1 MSRVGH
7 PPLAYRGGMS
17 TPRIGEIALAR
28 GVTATWWYTAVG
40 VVSFVA
46 FTGMFWVLWAWAS
59 PALDAP
65 WRLPVAIAGGVAWIA
80 SSIFLLLDYRPS
92 VHAARDGERH
102 PRSPLNMTG
111 FAFAA
116 LGALLLGVGTS
127 SVLAAVGVL
136 GFVLAVRPWTPG
148 VRWRV
153 VVGATVLVT
162 ALVFVEASSFTRQ
175 GIPSSA
181 FSAPAFFIVMLPTMT
196 AFSLWWWEIVL
207 ELDRAR
213 AAESQLAATRE
224 RLRLANDVHDLQG
237 HHLQVIALQ
246 LELAERLLTK
256 DPAAAAEQ
264 IRAAQGAVDEARA
277 GTRALATSFRGVPL
291 PDELENAA
299 DLLRAAG
306 HDVRMHVGPG
316 TASAPAAVLGPIVRE
331 SVTNVLKHGDGAR
344 ARIELSRDGD
354 TWLYRMVNDAA
365 DRSDSSGVGAGAGT
379 HSGARAGADVAW
391 GSGLSGMGERL
402 ESSGGE
408 VEAWNDGTSFT
419 VQVRLPIADQQAAAS
434 AEGHA

>member
-1 MSRVGH
+1 MSGVSA
-7 PPLAYRGGMS
+7 PPLPYRGGMS

-28 GVTATWWYTAVG
+28 GVTATWWYTAIG
-40 VVSFVA
+40 VLVFAGVA
-46 FTGMFWVLWAWAS
+46 VMFWVLWAWVS
-59 PALDAP
+59 PDLETP
-65 WRLPVAIAGGVAWIA
+65 WRLPLTAAGGIAWLA
-80 SSIFLLLDYRPS
+80 GGLLLLLDYRPS
-92 VHAARDGERH
+92 VYAVRDGEVHRPSRLH
-102 PRSPLNMTG
+102 LFG
-111 FAFAA
+111 LGLAA
-116 LGALLLGVGTS
+116 LSAALLGIGTS
-127 SVLAAVGVL
+127 SFLAAVAVI

-153 VVGATVLVT
+153 VVGATI
-162 ALVFVEASSFTRQ
+162 AI
-175 GIPSSA
+175 G
-181 FSAPAFFIVMLPTMT
+181 IVMFLEARTFGEQGLPVNAFAAPGFFVLMTPTMT

-256 DPAAAAEQ
+256 DPEAAAAQ
-264 IRAAQGAVDEARA
+264 IKSALGAVDEARA

-316 TASAPAAVLGPIVRE
+316 AASAPAEVLGPIVRE
-331 SVTNVLKHGDGAR
+331 SVTNTLKHGDGSR
-344 ARIELSRDGD
+344 AQIELIQDGGA
-354 TWLYRMVNDAA
+354 WVYRMVNDAA
-365 DRSDSSGVGAGAGT
+365 DDRASGE
-379 HSGARAGADVAW
+379 SGAEIAW
-391 GSGLSGMGERL
+391 GSGLASMGERL
-402 ESSGGE
+402 RARGGE

-419 VQVRLPIADQQAAAS
+419 VQVRLPVADGRGSNGGRS
-434 AEGHA
+434 ATTGERA

>member
-1 MSRVGH
+1 
-7 PPLAYRGGMS
+7 MS

-40 VVSFVA
+40 VLVFAGVA
-46 FTGMFWVLWAWAS
+46 VMFWVLWAWVS
-59 PALDAP
+59 PDLETP
-65 WRLPVAIAGGVAWIA
+65 WRLPLTAAGGIAWLA
-80 SSIFLLLDYRPS
+80 GGLLLLLDYRPS
-92 VHAARDGERH
+92 VYAVRDGEVHRPSRLH
-102 PRSPLNMTG
+102 LFG
-111 FAFAA
+111 LGLAA
-116 LGALLLGVGTS
+116 LSAALLGIGTS
-127 SVLAAVGVL
+127 SFLAAVAVI

-153 VVGATVLVT
+153 VVGATI
-162 ALVFVEASSFTRQ
+162 AI
-175 GIPSSA
+175 G
-181 FSAPAFFIVMLPTMT
+181 IVMFLEARTFGEQGLPVNAFAAPGFFVLMTPTMT

-256 DPAAAAEQ
+256 DPEAAAAQ
-264 IRAAQGAVDEARA
+264 IKSALGAVDEARA

-306 HDVRMHVGPG
+306 HDVRMHVAAGA
-316 TASAPAAVLGPIVRE
+316 ASAPADLLGPIVRE

-344 ARIELSRDGD
+344 ARIELTNDGD
-354 TWLYRMVNDAA
+354 AWVYRMVNDAA
-365 DRSDSSGVGAGAGT
+365 DRRERTGT
-379 HSGARAGADVAW
+379 DANIAW
-391 GSGLSGMGERL
+391 GSGLTGMGERL
-402 ESSGGE
+402 EANGGE

-419 VQVRLPIADQQAAAS
+419 VQVRLPISAGNTAAPLG
-434 AEGHA
+434 EHA

>member
-1 MSRVGH
+1 MSGVPDRR
-7 PPLAYRGGMS
+7 LAYRGGMS

-40 VVSFVA
+40 VLVFAGVA
-46 FTGMFWVLWAWAS
+46 VMFWVLWARVS
-59 PALDAP
+59 PDLETP
-65 WRLPVAIAGGVAWIA
+65 WRLPLTAAGGIAWLA
-80 SSIFLLLDYRPS
+80 GGLLLLLDYRPS
-92 VHAARDGERH
+92 VYAVRDGEVHRPSRLH
-102 PRSPLNMTG
+102 LFG
-111 FAFAA
+111 LGLAA
-116 LGALLLGVGTS
+116 LSAALLGIGTS
-127 SVLAAVGVL
+127 SFLAAVAVI

-153 VVGATVLVT
+153 VVGATI
-162 ALVFVEASSFTRQ
+162 AI
-175 GIPSSA
+175 G
-181 FSAPAFFIVMLPTMT
+181 IVMFLEARAFGEQGFPVNAFAAHGFFVLMTPTMT

-256 DPAAAAEQ
+256 DPEAAAAQ
-264 IRAAQGAVDEARA
+264 IKSALGAVDEARA

-306 HDVRMHVGPG
+306 HDVRMHVGAG
-316 TASAPAAVLGPIVRE
+316 AASAPAAVLGPIVRE

-344 ARIELSRDGD
+344 ARIELTNDGD
-354 TWLYRMVNDAA
+354 AWVYRMVNDAA
-365 DRSDSSGVGAGAGT
+365 DTRVRTGT
-379 HSGARAGADVAW
+379 DATIAW
-391 GSGLSGMGERL
+391 GNGLTGMGERL
-402 ESSGGE
+402 EANGGE

-419 VQVRLPIADQQAAAS
+419 VQVRLPISAGNAAAPLG
-434 AEGHA
+434 EHA

>member
-1 MSRVGH
+1 
-7 PPLAYRGGMS
+7 MS
-17 TPRIGEIALAR
+17 TPRIGETALAR

-40 VVSFVA
+40 VAFFVA
-46 FTGMFWVLWAWAS
+46 LTALFWILWAWAA

-65 WRLPVAIAGGVAWIA
+65 WRFPLSIAGSVAWIA
-80 SSIFLLLDYRPS
+80 ASILLLLDYRPS
-92 VHAARDGERH
+92 VLAARDGERH
-102 PRSPLNMTG
+102 PPSTLTMAG
-111 FAFAA
+111 FVLAV
-116 LGALLLGVGTS
+116 LGALLLGLGTS
-127 SVLAAVGVL
+127 SLLAAAAVVA
-136 GFVLAVRPWTPG
+136 FVLSVRPWTPG

-153 VVGATVLVT
+153 VVGATLLVLV
-162 ALVFVEASSFTRQ
+162 LVFVEASAFATQ
-175 GIPSSA
+175 GIPVSA
-181 FSAPAFFIVMLPTMT
+181 FSAPAFFVLMVPSMT

-207 ELDRAR
+207 ELDWAR
-213 AAESQLAATRE
+213 TAESQLAATRE

-264 IRAAQGAVDEARA
+264 IRAAQGAVNEARA

-306 HDVRMHVGPG
+306 HDVRMHVGAG
-316 TASAPAAVLGPIVRE
+316 AASAPADVLGPIVRE

-344 ARIELSRDGD
+344 ARIDLSRDGD
-354 TWLYRMVNDAA
+354 TWVYRMVNDAA
-365 DRSDSSGVGAGAGT
+365 GHDGGAGGVGGAEG
-379 HSGARAGADVAW
+379 GADVAW
-391 GSGLSGMGERL
+391 GSGLTGMGERL
-402 ESSGGE
+402 EVSGGK

-419 VQVRLPIADQQAAAS
+419 VQVRLPVV
-434 AEGHA
+434 HAPVAGTSDLPATTGEHA

>member
-1 MSRVGH
+1 
-7 PPLAYRGGMS
+7 MS

-40 VVSFVA
+40 VLVFVG
-46 FTGMFWVLWAWAS
+46 FTISFWVLWTWAA
-59 PALDAP
+59 PNLDAT
-65 WRLPVAIAGGVAWIA
+65 WRLPVTVAGGLAWLA
-80 SSIFLLLDYRPS
+80 SAMLLLLDYRPS
-92 VHAARDGERH
+92 VLAVRDGEAHRPSSLH
-102 PRSPLNMTG
+102 LLG
-111 FAFAA
+111 LGLAA
-116 LGALLLGVGTS
+116 VSAALLGVGAAS
-127 SVLAAVGVL
+127 FVAVAAVIA
-136 GFVLAVRPWTPG
+136 FVLSVRPWTPG

-153 VVGATVLVT
+153 VVGATIAVAV
-162 ALVFVEASSFTRQ
+162 VIFFEARTFGEQ
-175 GIPSSA
+175 GIPGNA
-181 FSAPAFFIVMLPTMT
+181 FAAPGLFILMTPSMT

-246 LELAERLLTK
+246 LELAERLITK

-264 IRAAQGAVDEARA
+264 IRAAQGAVNEARA

-306 HDVRMHVGPG
+306 HDVRMHVGAG
-316 TASAPAAVLGPIVRE
+316 TASAPADVLGPIVRE
-331 SVTNVLKHGDGAR
+331 SVTNVLKHGDGNR
-344 ARIELSRDGD
+344 ARIELTRDGD
-354 TWLYRMVNDAA
+354 VWVYRMVNDAA
-365 DRSDSSGVGAGAGT
+365 GHGGSAAAGDA
-379 HSGARAGADVAW
+379 ARTDVAW
-391 GSGLSGMGERL
+391 GSGLTGMGERL
-402 ESSGGE
+402 EISGGE

-419 VQVRLPIADQQAAAS
+419 VQVRLPV
-434 AEGHA
+434 GHAPVTGASGLPATTGEQA

>member
-1 MSRVGH
+1 
-7 PPLAYRGGMS
+7 MS

-40 VVSFVA
+40 VLVFAGFAVV
-46 FTGMFWVLWAWAS
+46 FWVLWAWVS
-59 PALDAP
+59 PDLETP
-65 WRLPVAIAGGVAWIA
+65 WHLPLTSAGGIAWLA
-80 SSIFLLLDYRPS
+80 AGVLLLLDYRPS
-92 VHAARDGERH
+92 VYAARDGEVHRPSRLH
-102 PRSPLNMTG
+102 LIG
-111 FAFAA
+111 LGLAA
-116 LGALLLGVGTS
+116 LSAALLGIGTS
-127 SVLAAVGVL
+127 SFLAAVAVV

-153 VVGATVLVT
+153 VVGATIAIGIVMFL
-162 ALVFVEASSFTRQ
+162 EARKFGEQ
-175 GIPSSA
+175 GIPVDA
-181 FSAPAFFIVMLPTMT
+181 FAAPGFFVVMTPLMT

-246 LELAERLLTK
+246 LELAERLLAR
-256 DPAAAAEQ
+256 DPTAAAEQ
-264 IRAAQGAVDEARA
+264 IRAAQGAVNEARA

-306 HDVRMHVGPG
+306 HDVRMHVGVG
-316 TASAPAAVLGPIVRE
+316 AASAPADLLGPIVRE
-331 SVTNVLKHGDGAR
+331 SVTNVLKHGDGAH
-344 ARIELSRDGD
+344 ARIELANDGGA
-354 TWLYRMVNDAA
+354 WVYRMVNDAA
-365 DRSDSSGVGAGAGT
+365 KHRERTGT
-379 HSGARAGADVAW
+379 EANIAW
-391 GSGLSGMGERL
+391 GSGLTGMGERL
-402 ESSGGE
+402 KASGGE

-419 VQVRLPIADQQAAAS
+419 VQVRLPITASNAAAPLG
-434 AEGHA
+434 EHA